1 MVTIKT
7 TGTESGWPYN
17 LLEDIYY
24 NTEHQYLREE
34 VTPDQIKGLWHIL
47 QTLVPREQ
55 EMILQKYRDEMTLE
69 EIAQEHKLTRERI
82 RQIIVKGLRKLRHP
96 VRMKYIKDGYLIAS
110 GELEKRVQDRYSRE
124 MAVLEERYK
133 NRLAEL
139 TKKIQHPE
147 PKNEATLATP
157 IEMLDLSVRS
167 RNALTRQRV
176 KTVGDLVILS
186 HEELCRFRCLG
197 AKSVQEIEDRI
208 KSLQI
213 VETNHQG
220 E

>member
-1 MVTIKT
+1 MATIKT
-7 TGTESGWPYN
+7 TGIESGWPYN

-47 QTLVPREQ
+47 QTLTPREQ
-55 EMILQKYRDEMTLE
+55 EMILKKYRDEMTLE
-69 EIAQEHKLTRERI
+69 EVANDYGLTRERI

-96 VRMKYIKDGYLIAS
+96 VRIKYIKDGYLIAS

-139 TKKIQHPE
+139 TEKLKHPE
-147 PKNEATLATP
+147 PEIEISLATP
-157 IEMLDLSVRS
+157 IENLDFSARVRHALS
-167 RNALTRQRV
+167 RQRI
-176 KTVGDLVILS
+176 KTVGDLILLS

-197 AKSVQEIEDRI
+197 VKSVAEIEERLESI
-208 KSLQI
+208 KFRARM
-213 VETNHQG
+213 QG